1 MKDGKK
7 LKKVEK
13 GPETQ
18 DISVRT
24 SVCVPASPVVLKAD
38 ETAVFF
44 TGIPS
49 SCYEC

>member
-1 MKDGKK
+1 MQETCMKDGKK

-24 SVCVPASPVVLKAD
+24 SVCVPK
-38 ETAVFF
+38 
-44 TGIPS
+44 S
-49 SCYEC
+49 SGLESG